1 MVNNQ
6 TYFFLFFSEKSSL
19 KRNFDKHEYLFV
31 FCFVLWVLVFFFKE
45 TDSSGKNI
53 FTHFWL
59 HKSEL
64 WWKQRTSAY
73 MIWVI
78 KLSRNADFPLVT
90 LCKRRLKWFMLSE
103 VIKKNRSCLFYLYV
117 NIYFNLSVMFI
128 WVTKLVILPHIS
140 VIWFW

>member
-31 FCFVLWVLVFFFKE
+31 FCFVLWVLVFFLKE

-103 VIKKNRSCLFYLYV
+103 VIKKKIEVVCFTCMLIFTLTFQLCLFELL
-117 NIYFNLSVMFI
+117 NL
-128 WVTKLVILPHIS
+128 
-140 VIWFW
+140 